1 MNRPRAVLLMVM
13 SLMGTSCLSAAIT
26 LTPRQVETLPASN
39 HRWTTPT
46 IFRPAATMPSRSVF
60 QPHTAL
66 LNAEIVPVVAPVRH
80 KNFTPV
86 IVPGRMVTPKWAK
99 FARSSTQ

>member
-1 MNRPRAVLLMVM
+1 MNRPRAVLLMM
-13 SLMGTSCLSAAIT
+13 LSLTGISCLSAAIT
-26 LTPRQVETLPASN
+26 QTPRQVETLPVSN

-60 QPHTAL
+60 QPHTARL
-66 LNAEIVPVVAPVRH
+66 SAEIVPVVAPVRR

-86 IVPGRMVTPKWAK
+86 IVPGRKVTPKWAK
-99 FARSSTQ
+99 FERSSTQ